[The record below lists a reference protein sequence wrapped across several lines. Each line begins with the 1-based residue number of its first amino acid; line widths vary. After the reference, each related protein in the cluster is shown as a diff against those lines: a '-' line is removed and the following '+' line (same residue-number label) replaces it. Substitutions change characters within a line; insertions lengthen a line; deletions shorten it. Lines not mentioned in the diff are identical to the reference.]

1 MTLLPVLERD
11 ALRDARRPRE
21 HGPTCTG
28 RPPRASSASGRPFAA
43 PCGRSASDLGDVA
56 YNVVFH
62 SAPYRATGEYH
73 WHVHILP
80 CLTTRAGFEL
90 GTGVMINVVGPE
102 KAAEDLREAWPYG
115 VGTPPAEIVASRS

>member
-1 MTLLPVLERD
+1 
-11 ALRDARRPRE
+11 
-21 HGPTCTG
+21 
-28 RPPRASSASGRPFAA
+28 
-43 PCGRSASDLGDVA
+43 VA

-62 SAPYRATGEYH
+62 SAPYSATAEYH

-102 KAAEDLREAWPYG
+102 KAAEDLRDALRRVDQETADG
-115 VGTPPAEIVASRS
+115 SMTAAS

>member
-1 MTLLPVLERD
+1 
-11 ALRDARRPRE
+11 
-21 HGPTCTG
+21 
-28 RPPRASSASGRPFAA
+28 
-43 PCGRSASDLGDVA
+43 VA

-62 SAPYRATGEYH
+62 SAPYRATSAYH

-102 KAAEDLREAWPYG
+102 KAAEDLREALGRVEPD
-115 VGTPPAEIVASRS
+115 PADGRVTAAS

>member
-1 MTLLPVLERD
+1 VGVGRAVRS
-11 ALRDARRPRE
+11 ALRAVNE
-21 HGPTCTG
+21 
-28 RPPRASSASGRPFAA
+28 S
-43 PCGRSASDLGDVA
+43 LGDVA

-62 SAPYRATGEYH
+62 SAPYSATADYH

-102 KAAEDLREAWPYG
+102 KAAEDLRDALRRVDQETADG
-115 VGTPPAEIVASRS
+115 SMTAAS

>member
-1 MTLLPVLERD
+1 M
-11 ALRDARRPRE
+11 
-21 HGPTCTG
+21 
-28 RPPRASSASGRPFAA
+28 SGTPFAA
-43 PCGRSASDLGDVA
+43 LLGALNDAIGDVA

-62 SAPYRATGEYH
+62 SAPYSSTGEYH

-102 KAAEDLREAWPYG
+102 KAAEDLREALSRMELESSNGG
-115 VGTPPAEIVASRS
+115 VSAAS

>member
-1 MTLLPVLERD
+1 VGVGRAVRS
-11 ALRDARRPRE
+11 ALRAVNE
-21 HGPTCTG
+21 G
-28 RPPRASSASGRPFAA
+28 
-43 PCGRSASDLGDVA
+43 LGDVA

-62 SAPYRATGEYH
+62 SAPYSATGEYH

-102 KAAEDLREAWPYG
+102 KAAEDLRDALRR
-115 VGTPPAEIVASRS
+115 AEQDTAGSVIAAS

>member
-1 MTLLPVLERD
+1 
-11 ALRDARRPRE
+11 
-21 HGPTCTG
+21 
-28 RPPRASSASGRPFAA
+28 
-43 PCGRSASDLGDVA
+43 LGDVA

-62 SAPYRATGEYH
+62 SSPYRATGTYH

-102 KAAEDLREAWPYG
+102 KAADDLRIALARVEPGPSDG
-115 VGTPPAEIVASRS
+115 VVTAAS